1 MTKFRLTLVALLALA
16 ACTSD
21 RDARLRAI
29 AEVEAHCGLPPN
41 TLDRTFVDDRF
52 SVNPEMSES
61 SKERTKSTISL
72 GSTVVDRRIVQQRE
86 CILNYHSKDGFR
98 FLFWAVH

>member
-1 MTKFRLTLVALLALA
+1 MTKIRFSSVALLALA
-16 ACTSD
+16 ACGSD

-41 TLDRTFVDDRF
+41 TLDRTFVDERF
-52 SVNPEMSES
+52 NVNSEMSEV
-61 SKERTKSTISL
+61 SKERAESTISL
-72 GSTVVDRRIVQQRE
+72 GSTVVDRSIVKKRD
-86 CILNYHSKDGFR
+86 CILEYRSKDGFR